1 MAAHLYVK
9 NTTSTWS
16 EGTLY
21 IKVAPSNWQ
30 PADNIWVK
38 TGPSTWEAAYSS
50 TFQIDNT
57 VEVGWD
63 LTSGS
68 ATYSNNDLYQFYGT
82 NYHFTPNPVSI
93 SANFKMFNPQSGTT
107 TTLKTYSGLT
117 NPSSNSSTRVPSTGY
132 AYKLLQSDAFNRGGD
147 TYITFGVTASSASG
161 TTYTSTGSYTVRT
174 PAAPIVTI
182 DTNYNVSNQIK
193 INWSSRSNEDYY
205 ATNGYIVYY
214 YDNTSGTYIYGTAN
228 NINANGTGHYPGDYS
243 SSAIFTGLS
252 NSRTYSFYVLP
263 ITGYQGY
270 TPTNYSGYLGA
281 VGAVSTGTTL
291 APIANSSPSITGGA
305 YPGGTVTVS
314 NATWSLTPTSY
325 TYDWYKSTD
334 FQTYVSMGLTTQ
346 SITIPSNFVSS
357 GYKAVKCYV
366 TAYYNTIPSDPN
378 ASYPL
383 EIISQ
388 QLVTP
393 TLSTTTI
400 GYSVYPAGYAN
411 VQIGNYY
418 TAYTGNET
426 WSASISPTLPVGSI
440 TKNQEFPEEWNFT
453 NLTAG
458 TTYTVTIYVARTGF
472 TNASQ
477 TIQFTA
483 LPLVASKPTFLT
495 YQGTSGTN
503 KGYIGVYSNNAS
515 SVGWIIYRTTN
526 GTGTSGYGSTYT
538 YSIYDS
544 GSFSGTGYEF
554 YDLPRNGYYY
564 MEAIGYNSQGTASA
578 TAYSNGTGQSGTTA
592 NYFYTG
598 PIDAPT
604 AGGGYA
610 SGSDAYLYWTEPV
623 DYYNNRI
630 GASIKNN
637 VVSYEIYWSSV
648 NSTPSSGATADYSG
662 ITGSSYTAPIGSAT
676 TRYYWIRSY
685 STSGNIVGRS
695 AWVAL
700 GPVTITGVAPSGM
713 TVSLAPSGTQMA
725 GTTIT
730 ATVSAATAGASPIT
744 YTVQI
749 YKATGADPTNANTAL
764 ESGTTSASHAITTTE
779 ASGTPDRFIAYATA
793 TNSYGTQTA
802 YSNVVTSTP
811 YVAPNAAPTGG
822 TATVTPSTGTAGSTS
837 YSASTSGWSGNPSTF
852 TYTYS
857 WQYFSSSSFSYVQY
871 TTGSTFSPASNINT
885 LYPNYGWQLVVTAS
899 NGISPNGTASTSF
912 TVSTPAATTTTTT
925 TTTAC
930 TCAYSDYGT
939 YYYSPQC
946 CGANAPYTGLPA
958 GLSPGSGSC
967 CPNVNKPAATTTT
980 TAGRPT
986 VYWTCTQADVN
997 NPSNPCTSVG
1007 QCRQAGNAYLP
1018 RGCTSCCD

>member
-9 NTTSTWS
+9 NAVSTWS

-21 IKVAPSNWQ
+21 IKVGASNWQ
-30 PADNIWVK
+30 PASDVWTK
-38 TGPSTWEAAYSS
+38 TGPSTWESIYSS
-50 TFQIDNT
+50 TFIIDNT
-57 VEVGWD
+57 PLVNYD

-82 NYHFTPNPVSI
+82 NYHFTPTPNSI
-93 SANFKMFNPQSGTT
+93 SANFKMFNPQSSTT

-117 NPSSNSSTRVPSTGY
+117 NPSTNSSTRVPSTGY
-132 AYKLLQSDAFNRGGD
+132 AYKLLQSDAYNRGGD
-147 TYITFGVTASSASG
+147 TYITFGVTASNASNV
-161 TTYTSTGSYTVRT
+161 TFTSTGSYTLRT
-174 PAAPIVTI
+174 PAAPTVTI
-182 DTNYNVSNQIK
+182 DTSYQVSNQIR
-193 INWSSRSNEDYY
+193 INWTAASSDDYI
-205 ATNGYIVYY
+205 ATGSYIVYY
-214 YDNTSGTYIYGTAN
+214 YDYTAGTYTYGTSN
-228 NINANGTGHYPGDYS
+228 TINSNGTGRYPGNYS
-243 SSAIFTGLS
+243 GTATFTGLN
-252 NSRTYSFYVLP
+252 NSRTYQFYVMP
-263 ITGYQGY
+263 TTGLQGY
-270 TPTNYSGYLGA
+270 NTTTYSGYLGA
-281 VGAVSTGTTL
+281 VGAVSTGTSL
-291 APIANSSPSITGGA
+291 APVANSTPSITGNA
-305 YPGGTVTVS
+305 YPGGVVTVS
-314 NATWSLTPTSY
+314 NATWGITPTSY

-334 FQTYVSMGLTTQ
+334 FQTFVSMGLTTQ
-346 SITIPSNFVSS
+346 SITVPSNFIST
-357 GYKAVKCYV
+357 GYRAVKCYV
-366 TAYYNTIPSDPN
+366 TAYSGTIPSDPN
-378 ASYPL
+378 GSYPL
-383 EIISQ
+383 EITSN
-388 QLVTP
+388 QLATP

-411 VQIGNYY
+411 VTIGNYY
-418 TAYTGNET
+418 TAYTSNET
-426 WSASISPTLPVGSI
+426 WSASISPTGPTI
-440 TKNQEFPEEWNFT
+440 TKNQEFPEEWNFA

-458 TTYTVTIYVARTGF
+458 TTYTATIYVARAGF
-472 TNASQ
+472 ISASQ
-477 TIQFTA
+477 SIQFTA

-503 KGYIGVYSNNAS
+503 KGYIAPYSANAS
-515 SVGWIIYRTTN
+515 SISWAVYRTAS
-526 GTGTSGYGSTYT
+526 GTGVNGYGSTYT
-538 YSIYDS
+538 YSLYDS

-554 YDLPRNGYYY
+554 YNLPRNGYYY
-564 MEAIGYNSQGTASA
+564 MEATAYNSQGTASA
-578 TAYSNGTGQSGTTA
+578 TAYSNGAGQSSTTA

-637 VVSYEIYWSSV
+637 VVSYEIYWSPA

-662 ITGSSYTAPIGSAT
+662 ITGSSYTAPVGIAT

-700 GPVTITGVAPSGM
+700 GSVTITGVAPSGM
-713 TVSLAPSGTQMA
+713 TVALAPSGTQMA
-725 GTTIT
+725 GTNIT

-749 YKATGADPTNANTAL
+749 YKATGVNPTNANTAL
-764 ESGTTSASHAITTTE
+764 ESGTTSATHNITTSE

-793 TNSYGTQTA
+793 TNSYGTQSA

-822 TATVTPSTGTAGSTS
+822 TATVTPSSGTAGSTS
-837 YSASTSGWSGNPSTF
+837 YTASTSGWSGNPSTF

-871 TTGSTFSPASNINT
+871 TTGSTFAPASNINT

-939 YYYSPQC
+939 YYYSQQC
-946 CGANAPYTGLPA
+946 CGANAPYTGLPS

-967 CPNVNKPAATTTT
+967 CPNVNKPATTTT

-997 NPSNPCTSVG
+997 NASNPCTSVG

-1018 RGCTSCCD
+1018 TGCTSCCD